1 MYRYFEPKDNDSFLM
16 KDPTYCSI
24 LGSLNGFMA
33 TLDKE
38 EKTLFIKMISEC
50 YHKHHKAIQ
59 AKSHNDIE
67 LLDSL
72 IMALLI
78 EQSNEIKRL
87 QNISRQFPNL

>member
-16 KDPTYCSI
+16 MDPTYCY
-24 LGSLNGFMA
+24 LLERLDGFMA

-67 LLDSL
+67 LFNSI

-78 EQSNEIKRL
+78 EQSNEIERL
-87 QNISRQFPNL
+87 QNTRR